1 MMQSLT
7 QLSLENN
14 KIVRLDGLEDLT
26 SLMELY
32 IDNNQI
38 QDV

>member
-1 MMQSLT
+1 MLTNLT

-14 KIVRLDGLEDLT
+14 KIARLDGLEELN

-32 IDNNQI
+32 VDNNSI